1 MIKGSHLS
9 NAQMKILDATAS
21 NRSIWYQKNN
31 PFTVF
36 LDKRCGKE
44 YMVTENSNFD
54 NNCVIRV
61 FPDVQAIWQHLPFI
75 DNSFDMVVFDPPH
88 LFKDKGTK
96 LSLISKR
103 YGVFYNHSWKQE
115 LSEGIIELFR
125 VLKPQGIFMLKWNEA
140 HKPVEGVLKLFPYPP
155 LFGSRTGK
163 KNNTHWITFMKY
175 SFNHTLEDYEN

>member
-75 DNSFDMVVFDPPH
+75 DNRSLRQQLQRGWVGSDP
-88 LFKDKGTK
+88 
-96 LSLISKR
+96 SS
-103 YGVFYNHSWKQE
+103 
-115 LSEGIIELFR
+115 
-125 VLKPQGIFMLKWNEA
+125 
-140 HKPVEGVLKLFPYPP
+140 
-155 LFGSRTGK
+155 SRTMATRQPVQDTGK
-163 KNNTHWITFMKY
+163 PT
-175 SFNHTLEDYEN
+175 